1 MTKSYRICVFGS
13 SAATTNPR
21 YVEASYK
28 LGKMIA
34 ANGCIC
40 VNGAGKTGVMGGV
53 NDGCFENDGKVK
65 GVIHKM
71 FMLDS
76 GEDSRI
82 KDMVVVD
89 GWDLSERK
97 TQLFVESDCVIIM
110 PGGVG
115 TFDEMWDGVSSKSLK
130 MKGLNHTPIVVCNL
144 DGYYDS
150 FLAQMHR
157 AKQDGILYH
166 DVEKYFHVVDDV
178 DAALNYCLHSL
189 HSTHNNNDEF
199 QSTRK
204 VQRKGTIDQAYPT
217 STITSNHQPPIAM
230 YTAITAIVCLGIGIV
245 IGSRLR
251 K

>member
-1 MTKSYRICVFGS
+1 MKKAYRVCVFGS
-13 SAATTNPR
+13 SAASTNPR

-28 LGKMIA
+28 LGKLIA
-34 ANGCIC
+34 ENDCIC

-53 NDGCFENDGKVK
+53 NDGCFDNSGKVK

-130 MKGLNHTPIVVCNL
+130 MKGLSHTPIVLCNL
-144 DGYYDS
+144 DGYYDG
-150 FLAQMHR
+150 FIAQMHR
-157 AKQDGILYH
+157 SKKDGILYH
-166 DVEKYFHVVDDV
+166 NVEKYFHVVDDV
-178 DAALNYCLHSL
+178 ESALQYCLSSL
-189 HSTHNNNDEF
+189 QSTHNSDDF
-199 QSTRK
+199 DTTRK

-217 STITSNHQPPIAM
+217 STISSNHPPAMGM
-230 YTAITAIVCLGIGIV
+230 YTILTAMACLGMGIV

-251 K
+251 HH